1 ASLEWKGRAGLY
13 RKPLRSLRALMQIA
27 DGRAGTWSQPDL
39 IAEVQLKHAQTS
51 LRPPAEIQ
59 ARIGKGDNVRSV
71 GMMFHVKQKN
81 PARADEKS
89 TPDGSGFT

>member
-1 ASLEWKGRAGLY
+1 MEGDARFCIENRFTLFARFCRLRNERAV
-13 RKPLRSLRALMQIA
+13 
-27 DGRAGTWSQPDL
+27 TWSQPGL
-39 IAEVQLKHAQTS
+39 IAEVQSKHAQTS

-81 PARADEKS
+81 PARAD
-89 TPDGSGFT
+89 